1 MNVSVLT
8 EVVTVYPR
16 ETNAF
21 VIDLVPVLLNPAQI
35 SFIVQKSCT
44 RAQDH
49 SKRGRMSRMSRDG
62 GLFRSVPGNAVL
74 HSYSSYKKK
83 THYDRWKG
91 KVQVQENG

>member
-35 SFIVQKSCT
+35 TFIVQKSCT

-49 SKRGRMSRMSRDG
+49 SKRGRMSRDG

-83 THYDRWKG
+83 THYHRCKG
-91 KVQVQENG
+91 KVQAQENG